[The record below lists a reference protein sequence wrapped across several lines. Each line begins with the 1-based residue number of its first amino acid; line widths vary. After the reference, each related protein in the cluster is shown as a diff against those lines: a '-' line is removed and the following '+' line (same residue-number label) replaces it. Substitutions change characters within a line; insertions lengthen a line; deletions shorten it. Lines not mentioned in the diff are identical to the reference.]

1 MRNAVER
8 QNALFYECIED
19 AIADDIKALGGPK
32 KAAEIFFRDKT
43 VDQGAAYLR
52 AWSLSDRAERPTP
65 SQYILLKEL
74 AEQAGSR
81 ACWIYEE
88 QKLSVKVV
96 HVEPED
102 ELTVLLREWKADRD
116 RGAKRDQR
124 IAAALERAEARSQL
138 KAVEGGRR

>member
-19 AIADDIKALGGPK
+19 AIKDDIAALGGPK

-52 AWSLSDRAERPTP
+52 AWALADRAERPTP
-65 SQYILLKEL
+65 SQYLLLKKL
-74 AEQAGSR
+74 AHEAGSR

-88 QKLSVKVV
+88 QELSVKVA

-102 ELTVLLREWKADRD
+102 EL
-116 RGAKRDQR
+116 QR
-124 IAAALERAEARSQL
+124 IERENNELLKAILKRQERAEQL
-138 KAVEGGRR
+138 RAQTNLRAVK

>member
-1 MRNAVER
+1 MER

-19 AIADDIKALGGPK
+19 AIKDDIQALGGPK
-32 KAAEIFFRDKT
+32 KAAEIFFPDKT

-52 AWSLSDRAERPTP
+52 AWALSDRAERPTP
-65 SQYILLKEL
+65 SQYILLKKL

-88 QKLSVKVV
+88 QELSVKVT

-102 ELTVLLREWKADRD
+102 ELTALLREWKADQERA
-116 RGAKRDQR
+116 AKRDQR
-124 IAAALERAEARSQL
+124 IAAAIERAEARAPL
-138 KAVEGGRR
+138 RAVAK

>member
-1 MRNAVER
+1 MER

-19 AIADDIKALGGPK
+19 AIKDDIAALGGPK

-52 AWSLSDRAERPTP
+52 AWALADRAERPTP
-65 SQYILLKEL
+65 SQYILLKKL
-74 AEQAGSR
+74 AEEAGSR

-88 QKLSVKVV
+88 QELSVKVV

-102 ELTVLLREWKADRD
+102 ELTALLREWKADQD

-124 IAAALERAEARSQL
+124 IAAAIEKAETRSQL
-138 KAVEGGRR
+138 RAIK

>member
-32 KAAEIFFRDKT
+32 KVAEIFFRDKT

-52 AWSLSDRAERPTP
+52 AWSNAERSERPSP
-65 SQYILLKEL
+65 SQYILLKKL
-74 AEQAGSR
+74 AYQVGSR

-88 QKLSVKVV
+88 QELSVKVA

-102 ELTVLLREWKADRD
+102 EL
-116 RGAKRDQR
+116 QR
-124 IAAALERAEARSQL
+124 IERENNELLKALTKRLDRADSLRSQL
-138 KAVEGGRR
+138 KAVK